1 MSPRARF
8 TDSTPV
14 APDARK
20 RLFTDH
26 HVPEVGGMWIFR
38 TCPNAVAVHTVLR
51 QLVGLG
57 CDGGDDVTVLGLQ
70 MYAYLTTPLPL
81 PSLHLAVRCAILLLK
96 KVFSIEKERAPW

>member
-38 TCPNAVAVHTVLR
+38 TCPNAVAAHTVLR

-57 CDGGDDVTVLGLQ
+57 CDGDDATVLGLQ
-70 MYAYLTTPLPL
+70 VYAYLKTP
-81 PSLHLAVRCAILLLK
+81 ST
-96 KVFSIEKERAPW
+96 AP